1 MSQSTRLVLVERQE
15 LPVGSR
21 KMQYGILKMNRPPAN
36 ALNLELVSQLQAG
49 LEELEHDKNVHA
61 VVLQSALPS
70 IFSAG
75 IDLSVFQKPL
85 EEYLVFWTALRKLFL
100 SIYMTRLVSFAAIS
114 GHSPAGGAIL
124 SLACHYR
131 YMLRGP
137 FQIGLNEVVVGIPV
151 PIWLTQVFAQ
161 TVGHRHAEKMLSLG
175 TTVDADEAERIGFI
189 DKAANNVQELS
200 SLVAQQMVKCLTVPP
215 QAREVTLQFLRRDFA
230 KRMAAEEQLDTEGV
244 RQILVNPEFKRV
256 LAATMKRLADKKGA
270 PKAKL

>member
-1 MSQSTRLVLVERQE
+1 MSARLVLVERAE
-15 LPVGSR
+15 LAVGSR

-49 LEELEHDKNVHA
+49 LEEFERDENVYA
-61 VVLQSALPS
+61 VVLQSAVPS

-75 IDLSVFQKPL
+75 IELSVFQKPF
-85 EEYLVFWTALRKLFL
+85 EEYMVLWAALRKLFL

-137 FQIGLNEVVVGIPV
+137 FQIGLNEVAVGIQV

-161 TVGHRHAEKMLSLG
+161 TVGHRNAERLLSLG

-189 DKAANNVQELS
+189 DKAANDVQELS
-200 SLVAQQMVKCLTVPP
+200 ALVAQQMAKCLSVPP

-230 KRMAAEEQLDTEGV
+230 KRMTAEEPLDTDGIRRV
-244 RQILVNPEFKRV
+244 LASAEFKRV
-256 LAATMKRLADKKGA
+256 FSATMKRLAEKKGA
-270 PKAKL
+270 PKSKL